1 MTEQILDVLR
11 RDIVQ
16 SKDKK
21 QFSTPAEI
29 TSYVNL
35 ILKSAYSAKVIAQSL
50 KSLGWQCT
58 KHPMKRDGK
67 PCRYYFQENIEQLD
81 GAISFALLKVNDEIG
96 ICMDS
101 TSHQD
106 TAEDESLSEIS
117 RRYKSAQADK
127 ERHLSNTRRIETKTA
142 AHRESHLE
150 IQLAKER
157 RSYVSIADVIRDW
170 EIALTHLRLSLYQI
184 APKYGARWAS
194 MTSETEIQEE
204 IKTELDVICERLAT
218 AGKDVISVDGDGQF
232 ETKEKIKKV
241 DSSTP
246 Q

>member
-1 MTEQILDVLR
+1 MNEKVLEILERSV
-11 RDIVQ
+11 VK
-16 SKDKK
+16 SEDKK

-29 TSYVNL
+29 TSYVNM
-35 ILKSAYSAKVIAQSL
+35 ILTSAYSTKIIAQSL
-50 KSLGWQCT
+50 QSLGWQCT
-58 KHPMKRDGK
+58 KNPMKRDGK
-67 PCRYYFQENIEQLD
+67 TCRYYFKENLD
-81 GAISFALLKVNDEIG
+81 GDISFAYLKQNDENG
-96 ICMDS
+96 TRMDPHP
-101 TSHQD
+101 HQD
-106 TAEDESLSEIS
+106 TADDESLSEIS

-157 RSYVSIADVIRDW
+157 RSYVSIADVVRDW

-204 IKTELDVICERLAT
+204 IKKELDVICERLAT
-218 AGKDVISVDGDGQF
+218 AGKDVISVDGDEQF
-232 ETKEKIKKV
+232 QTKEKIQTTEV
-241 DSSTP
+241 TP
-246 Q
+246 NRN